1 MADLIRGNQN
11 GQEYLARTV
20 VTVSEVI
27 RNQSSENNARSSQ
40 DQIHIPPRPA
50 VMALI
55 VVAVGAEHLESYST
69 RAAATYAFEVN
80 PFTLYFCDIINFF
93 TNLQI
98 YLFSSLTHL
107 ITLMHNLC

>member
-11 GQEYLARTV
+11 GQEFLARTV
-20 VTVSEVI
+20 VPVLHPSW
-27 RNQSSENNARSSQ
+27 NQSSENNERSSSQ
-40 DQIHIPPRPA
+40 DQIHAPPRPA

-80 PFTLYFCDIINFF
+80 
-93 TNLQI
+93 
-98 YLFSSLTHL
+98 
-107 ITLMHNLC
+107 

>member
-11 GQEYLARTV
+11 SQEFLAKIV
-20 VTVSEVI
+20 VAVSELI
-27 RNQSSENNARSSQ
+27 KNQLVKSSH
-40 DQIHIPPRPA
+40 DQIFIPPRPA

-80 PFTLYFCDIINFF
+80 PFILYFCDIINFF
-93 TNLQI
+93 YKPSNLFI
-98 YLFSSLTHL
+98 F
-107 ITLMHNLC
+107 